1 MTRTTRASKVVGPL
15 LRLTIDHRR
24 VENKRMAY
32 LDEKKVSHIL
42 QALREMD
49 YGSLVITVHNDEI
62 TQIDKTEKKRFSLN
76 KKSEAKK

>member
-1 MTRTTRASKVVGPL
+1 
-15 LRLTIDHRR
+15 
-24 VENKRMAY
+24 MAY